1 MCQSATSRAVR
12 RLLVACFLTCPIA
25 FGQTDSASSAASSHP
40 DWRKVGSSSVEL
52 KLAAPATGPVDNAWF
67 SPDGRTL
74 YARTHSGETFET
86 IDFQN
91 WTASVA
97 PLARPESSASA
108 ARLPAPDAL
117 LRTSASDS
125 RRIYALADHVYASQD
140 GGRNWTNLTAFK
152 GQSVIGVGQH
162 DLAASP
168 VDANQLV
175 VANQNGIWQ
184 SLDGGM
190 TWTGLNR
197 FLPNLTVR
205 RILATPANGR
215 GVEVEIDAV
224 GAAELPPGNSAATY
238 AWQPDE
244 DFRDRNA
251 GTRRL
256 YSTQLGADITAV
268 ASAGDVVYAG
278 SVDGRIWVSVDRG
291 RDWALSSASG
301 NGAVQDIFADPQA
314 PRVALAAIAGAGAQ
328 VLRTTNTGGF
338 WDDLSAN
345 LPDVAAH
352 GVVADRA
359 AGAVYVATDRGV
371 YWAHEDLEAPGPPSA
386 WTLISASLPAAHA
399 NAVALDPT
407 GSQLYVAIE
416 GYGVYAAAAPHR
428 AATLRIVNAA
438 DFSTRPAAPGSLVS
452 VLGGPLRAARAGD
465 LEFPILASS
474 ENGTQMQVPFEAV
487 GPSMGLALDASSG
500 LVAVGLTVQS
510 ASPAIFVDR
519 DGAPM
524 LLDADTGLMLDAA
537 NTARSNARIQILA
550 TGFGRVQPRWPT
562 GLAAPLENPP
572 AVIAKVQAFL
582 DRSPIEVTRATLAP
596 GYVGLYLIELQL
608 PALVN
613 AGPAELYLTA
623 DGQESNRVRV
633 YVEP

>member
-1 MCQSATSRAVR
+1 M
-12 RLLVACFLTCPIA
+12 
-25 FGQTDSASSAASSHP
+25 
-40 DWRKVGSSSVEL
+40 
-52 KLAAPATGPVDNAWF
+52 AAPATGPVDNVWF
-67 SPDGRTL
+67 SLDGRTL
-74 YARTHSGETFET
+74 YARLHSGKTFET
-86 IDFQN
+86 VDFEN
-91 WTASVA
+91 WT
-97 PLARPESSASA
+97 PSA
-108 ARLPAPDAL
+108 APPVRPDFSVPAQRLPAPNAI
-117 LRTSASDS
+117 LRANASDS
-125 RRIYALADHVYASQD
+125 RRLYALADYVYESED
-140 GGRNWTNLTAFK
+140 GGRNWTNLTAYK
-152 GQSVIGVGQH
+152 DQSVIGAGQH

-168 VDANQLV
+168 LDSNQVV
-175 VANQNGIWQ
+175 VANQNGVWR
-184 SLDGGM
+184 SMDGGM

-224 GAAELPPGNSAATY
+224 GAAELPPGNGAAAY
-238 AWQPDE
+238 SWQPITDL
-244 DFRDRNA
+244 RTDRNA
-251 GTRRL
+251 ETRRL
-256 YSTQLGADITAV
+256 YSAQLSAEIAAV

-291 RDWALSSASG
+291 RVWVLSSAGG
-301 NGAVQDIFADPQA
+301 NGAVQDIFVDPQS
-314 PRVALAAIAGAGAQ
+314 PRVALAAVAGLGAR

-359 AGAVYVATDRGV
+359 GGAVYVATDRGI
-371 YWAHEDLEAPGPPSA
+371 YWAHEDLEAPGPPST
-386 WTLISASLPAAHA
+386 WTLLSANLPAAHA
-399 NAVALDPT
+399 TAVTLDPT
-407 GSQLYVAIE
+407 GSQLYVALE

-452 VLGGPLRAARAGD
+452 VLGLAVRSARAGD

-474 ENGTQMQVPFEAV
+474 DSGTQMQVPFEAV
-487 GPSMGLALDASSG
+487 GPSLGLALDSASG
-500 LVAVGLTVQS
+500 PVAVGLPVRP

-524 LLDADTGLMLDAA
+524 LLDADTGLMLDAT

-550 TGFGRVQPRWPT
+550 TGLGRVKPQWLT

-572 AVIAKVQAFL
+572 AVIAKVQAYL
-582 DRSPIEVTRATLAP
+582 DRAPIEVTRATLAP
-596 GYVGLYLIELQL
+596 GYVGFYLIELQL

-613 AGPAELYLTA
+613 AGPAELYLTT
-623 DGQESNRVRV
+623 DGEESNRVRV
-633 YVEP
+633 YLEP

>member
-1 MCQSATSRAVR
+1 MCQLYTSRAGR
-12 RLLVACFLTCPIA
+12 KSLVISFLACAVAL
-25 FGQTDSASSAASSHP
+25 GQTASESPRP
-40 DWRKVGSSSVEL
+40 DWRKIGTTSIEL
-52 KLAAPATGPVDNAWF
+52 RLAAPATGPVDNVWF
-67 SPDGRTL
+67 SLDGRTL
-74 YARTHSGETFET
+74 YARLHSGKTFET
-86 IDFQN
+86 VDFEN
-91 WTASVA
+91 WT
-97 PLARPESSASA
+97 PSA
-108 ARLPAPDAL
+108 APPVRPDFSVPAQRLPAPNAI
-117 LRTSASDS
+117 LRANASDS
-125 RRIYALADHVYASQD
+125 RRLYALADYVYESED
-140 GGRNWTNLTAFK
+140 GGRNWTNLTAYK
-152 GQSVIGVGQH
+152 DQSVIGAGQH

-168 VDANQLV
+168 LDSNQVV
-175 VANQNGIWQ
+175 VANQNGVWR
-184 SLDGGM
+184 SMDGGM

-215 GVEVEIDAV
+215 GVEVEIDAI
-224 GAAELPPGNSAATY
+224 GAAELPPGNGAAAY
-238 AWQPDE
+238 SWQPITDL
-244 DFRDRNA
+244 RTDRNA
-251 GTRRL
+251 ETRRL
-256 YSTQLGADITAV
+256 YSAQLSAEIAAV

-291 RDWALSSASG
+291 RVWVLSSAGG
-301 NGAVQDIFADPQA
+301 NGAVQDIFVDPQA
-314 PRVALAAIAGAGAQ
+314 PRVALAAVGGLGAR

-359 AGAVYVATDRGV
+359 GGAVYVATDRGI
-371 YWAHEDLEAPGPPSA
+371 YWAHEDLEAPGPPST
-386 WTLISASLPAAHA
+386 WTLLSANLPAAHA
-399 NAVALDPT
+399 TAVTLDPT
-407 GSQLYVAIE
+407 GSQLYVALE

-452 VLGGPLRAARAGD
+452 VLGLAVRSARAGD

-474 ENGTQMQVPFEAV
+474 ESGTQMQVPFEAV
-487 GPSMGLALDASSG
+487 GPSLGLALDSASG
-500 LVAVGLTVQS
+500 PVAVGLPVRP

-524 LLDADTGLMLDAA
+524 LLDADTGLMLDAS

-550 TGFGRVQPRWPT
+550 TGLGRVKPQWLT

-572 AVIAKVQAFL
+572 AVIAKVQAYL
-582 DRSPIEVTRATLAP
+582 DRAPIEVTRATLAP
-596 GYVGLYLIELQL
+596 GYVGFYLIELQL

-613 AGPAELYLTA
+613 AGPAELYLTT
-623 DGQESNRVRV
+623 DGEESNRVRV
-633 YVEP
+633 YLEP

>member
-1 MCQSATSRAVR
+1 MCQLYTSRAGR
-12 RLLVACFLTCPIA
+12 KSLVISFLACAVAL
-25 FGQTDSASSAASSHP
+25 GQTASESPRP
-40 DWRKVGSSSVEL
+40 DWRKIGTTSIEL
-52 KLAAPATGPVDNAWF
+52 RLAAPATGPVDNVWF
-67 SPDGRTL
+67 SLDGRTL
-74 YARTHSGETFET
+74 YARLHSGKTFET
-86 IDFQN
+86 VDFEN
-91 WTASVA
+91 WTPSGEPPVRPDFSVPA
-97 PLARPESSASA
+97 Q
-108 ARLPAPDAL
+108 RLPAPNAI
-117 LRTSASDS
+117 LRANASDS
-125 RRIYALADHVYASQD
+125 RRLYALADYVYESED
-140 GGRNWTNLTAFK
+140 GGRNWTNLTAYK
-152 GQSVIGVGQH
+152 DQSVIGAGQH

-168 VDANQLV
+168 LDSNQVV
-175 VANQNGIWQ
+175 VANQNGVWR
-184 SLDGGM
+184 SMDGGM

-224 GAAELPPGNSAATY
+224 GAAELPPGNGAAAY
-238 AWQPDE
+238 SWQPITDL
-244 DFRDRNA
+244 RTDRNA
-251 GTRRL
+251 ETRRL
-256 YSTQLGADITAV
+256 YSAQLSAEIAAV

-291 RDWALSSASG
+291 RVWVLSSAGG
-301 NGAVQDIFADPQA
+301 NGAVQDIFVDPQS
-314 PRVALAAIAGAGAQ
+314 PRVALAAVAGLGAR

-352 GVVADRA
+352 GVVADRT
-359 AGAVYVATDRGV
+359 AGAVYVATDRGI
-371 YWAHEDLEAPGPPSA
+371 YWAHEDLEAPGPPST
-386 WTLISASLPAAHA
+386 WTLLSANLPATHA
-399 NAVALDPT
+399 TAVTLDPT
-407 GSQLYVAIE
+407 GSQLYVALE

-452 VLGGPLRAARAGD
+452 VLGLAVRSARAGD

-474 ENGTQMQVPFEAV
+474 DSGTQMQVPFEAV
-487 GPSMGLALDASSG
+487 GPSLGLALDSASG
-500 LVAVGLTVQS
+500 PVAVGLPVRP

-524 LLDADTGLMLDAA
+524 LLDADTGLMLDAT

-550 TGFGRVQPRWPT
+550 TGLGRVKPQWLT

-572 AVIAKVQAFL
+572 AVIAKVQAYL
-582 DRSPIEVTRATLAP
+582 DRAPIEVTRATLAP
-596 GYVGLYLIELQL
+596 GYVGFYLIELQL

-613 AGPAELYLTA
+613 AGPAELYLTT
-623 DGQESNRVRV
+623 DGEESNRVRV
-633 YVEP
+633 YLEP

>member
-1 MCQSATSRAVR
+1 MCQLYTSRAGR
-12 RLLVACFLTCPIA
+12 KSLVISFLACAVAL
-25 FGQTDSASSAASSHP
+25 GQTASESPRP
-40 DWRKVGSSSVEL
+40 DWRKIGTTSIEL
-52 KLAAPATGPVDNAWF
+52 RLAAPATGPVDNVWF
-67 SPDGRTL
+67 SLDGRTL
-74 YARTHSGETFET
+74 YARLHSGKTFET
-86 IDFQN
+86 VDFEN
-91 WTASVA
+91 WT
-97 PLARPESSASA
+97 PSA
-108 ARLPAPDAL
+108 APPVRPDFSVPAQRLPAPNAI
-117 LRTSASDS
+117 LRANASDS
-125 RRIYALADHVYASQD
+125 RRLYALADYVYESED
-140 GGRNWTNLTAFK
+140 GGRNWTNLTAYK
-152 GQSVIGVGQH
+152 DQSVIGAGQH

-168 VDANQLV
+168 LDSNQVV
-175 VANQNGIWQ
+175 VANQNGVWR
-184 SLDGGM
+184 SMDGGM

-224 GAAELPPGNSAATY
+224 GAAELPPGNGAAAY
-238 AWQPDE
+238 AWQPIADL
-244 DFRDRNA
+244 RTDRNA
-251 GTRRL
+251 ETRRL
-256 YSTQLGADITAV
+256 YSAQLSAEIAAV

-291 RDWALSSASG
+291 RVWVLSSAGG
-301 NGAVQDIFADPQA
+301 NGAVQDIFVDPQS
-314 PRVALAAIAGAGAQ
+314 PRVALAAVAGLGAR

-359 AGAVYVATDRGV
+359 GGAVYVATDRGI
-371 YWAHEDLEAPGPPSA
+371 YWAHEDLEAPGPPST
-386 WTLISASLPAAHA
+386 WTLLSANLPAAHA
-399 NAVALDPT
+399 TAVTLDPT
-407 GSQLYVAIE
+407 GSQLYVALE

-452 VLGGPLRAARAGD
+452 VLGLAVRSARAGD

-474 ENGTQMQVPFEAV
+474 DSGTQMQVPFEAV
-487 GPSMGLALDASSG
+487 GPSLGLALDSASG
-500 LVAVGLTVQS
+500 PVAVGLPVRP

-550 TGFGRVQPRWPT
+550 TGLGRVKPQWLT

-572 AVIAKVQAFL
+572 AVIAKVQAYL
-582 DRSPIEVTRATLAP
+582 DRAPIEVTRATLAP
-596 GYVGLYLIELQL
+596 GYVGFYLIELQL

-613 AGPAELYLTA
+613 AGPAELYLTT
-623 DGQESNRVRV
+623 DGEESNRVRV
-633 YVEP
+633 YLEP

>member
-1 MCQSATSRAVR
+1 
-12 RLLVACFLTCPIA
+12 
-25 FGQTDSASSAASSHP
+25 
-40 DWRKVGSSSVEL
+40 
-52 KLAAPATGPVDNAWF
+52 
-67 SPDGRTL
+67 
-74 YARTHSGETFET
+74 
-86 IDFQN
+86 
-91 WTASVA
+91 
-97 PLARPESSASA
+97 
-108 ARLPAPDAL
+108 
-117 LRTSASDS
+117 
-125 RRIYALADHVYASQD
+125 LADYVYESED
-140 GGRNWTNLTAFK
+140 GGRNWTNLTAYK
-152 GQSVIGVGQH
+152 DQSVIGAGQH

-168 VDANQLV
+168 LDSNQVV
-175 VANQNGIWQ
+175 VANQNGVWR
-184 SLDGGM
+184 SMDGGM

-224 GAAELPPGNSAATY
+224 GAAELPPGNGAAAY
-238 AWQPDE
+238 AWQPIADL
-244 DFRDRNA
+244 RTDRNA
-251 GTRRL
+251 ETRRL
-256 YSTQLGADITAV
+256 YSAQLSAEIAAV

-291 RDWALSSASG
+291 RVWVLSSAGG
-301 NGAVQDIFADPQA
+301 NGAVQDIFVDPQS
-314 PRVALAAIAGAGAQ
+314 PRVALAAVAGLGAR

-359 AGAVYVATDRGV
+359 GGAVYVATDRGI
-371 YWAHEDLEAPGPPSA
+371 YWAHEDLEAPGPPST
-386 WTLISASLPAAHA
+386 WTLLSANLPAAHA
-399 NAVALDPT
+399 TAVTLDPT
-407 GSQLYVAIE
+407 GSQLYVALE

-452 VLGGPLRAARAGD
+452 VLGLAVRSARAGD

-474 ENGTQMQVPFEAV
+474 DSGTQMQVPFEAV
-487 GPSMGLALDASSG
+487 GPSLGLALDSASG
-500 LVAVGLTVQS
+500 PVAVGLPVRP

-524 LLDADTGLMLDAA
+524 LLDADTGLMLDAT

-550 TGFGRVQPRWPT
+550 TGLGRVKPQWLT

-572 AVIAKVQAFL
+572 AVIAKVQAYL
-582 DRSPIEVTRATLAP
+582 DRAPIEVTRATLAP
-596 GYVGLYLIELQL
+596 GYVGFYLIELQL

-613 AGPAELYLTA
+613 AGPAELYLTT
-623 DGQESNRVRV
+623 DGEESNRVRV
-633 YVEP
+633 YLEP

>member
-1 MCQSATSRAVR
+1 MCQSATSRVVR
-12 RLLVACFLTCPIA
+12 RSVVVCILTSAVAL
-25 FGQTDSASSAASSHP
+25 GQADRAAPHP

-52 KLAAPATGPVDNAWF
+52 RLAAPATGPVDNVWF
-67 SPDGRTL
+67 SPDGHTL
-74 YARTHSGETFET
+74 YARTHSGKTFET
-86 IDFQN
+86 ADFEN
-91 WTASVA
+91 WTASAA
-97 PLARPESSASA
+97 PAARAESTASA
-108 ARLPAPDAL
+108 QRLPAPNAI

-125 RRIYALADHVYASQD
+125 RRLYALADHVYESED
-140 GGRNWTNLTAFK
+140 GGRNWTNLTSYK
-152 GQSVIGVGQH
+152 DQSVIGAGQH

-168 VDANQLV
+168 VDSSQLV
-175 VANQNGIWQ
+175 VANQHGVWQ
-184 SLDGGM
+184 SRDGGM

-238 AWQPDE
+238 PWQLAE
-244 DFRDRNA
+244 GLGTDRNA
-251 GTRRL
+251 ETRRQ
-256 YSTQLGADITAV
+256 YSAQLGAEITAA

-278 SVDGRIWVSVDRG
+278 SQDGRIWVSVDHG
-291 RDWALSSASG
+291 RVWALSSASA
-301 NGAVQDIFADPQA
+301 NGAVQDIFVDPQA
-314 PRVALAAIAGAGAQ
+314 PRVALAAMGGSGAQ

-345 LPDVAAH
+345 LPDVPAH
-352 GVVADRA
+352 GVVADRS

-371 YWAHEDLEAPGPPSA
+371 YWAHEDLEAPGPPST
-386 WTLISASLPAAHA
+386 WTLISANLPAAHA
-399 NAVALDPT
+399 NAVALDTT
-407 GSQLYVAIE
+407 GSQLYVAVE

-452 VLGGPLRAARAGD
+452 VLGGPVRSARAGD

-474 ENGTQMQVPFEAV
+474 ENSTQMQVPFEAV
-487 GPSMGLALDASSG
+487 GTTVGLTLDASSG
-500 LVAVGLTVQS
+500 LVAVGLVVQS
-510 ASPAIFVDR
+510 ASPAIFVDH

-537 NTARSNARIQILA
+537 NSARSNARIQILA
-550 TGFGRVQPRWPT
+550 TGLGRVKPQWPT

-572 AVIAKVQAFL
+572 AVVAKVQAYL
-582 DRSPIEVTRATLAP
+582 DRTPIEVTRATLAP
-596 GYVGLYLIELQL
+596 GYVGFYLIELQL

-613 AGPAELYLTA
+613 AGPAELYLSA

>member
-1 MCQSATSRAVR
+1 MCQLDTNRAAR
-12 RLLVACFLTCPIA
+12 KWLVALCLTA
-25 FGQTDSASSAASSHP
+25 AVALGQTASESARP
-40 DWRKVGSSSVEL
+40 DWRKVGSNAIEL
-52 KLAAPATGPVDNAWF
+52 GLAAPATGPVDNVWF

-74 YARTHSGETFET
+74 YARTHSGKTFET
-86 IDFQN
+86 VDFEN

-97 PLARPESSASA
+97 SPARSDFSGSAQ
-108 ARLPAPDAL
+108 RLPEPNAI
-117 LRTSASDS
+117 LRTSAADS
-125 RRIYALADHVYASQD
+125 HRIYALADHVYESED
-140 GGRNWTNLTAFK
+140 GGRNWTNLTAYK
-152 GQSVIGVGQH
+152 DQSVIGGGQR

-168 VDANQLV
+168 LDSNQLV
-175 VANQNGIWQ
+175 VANQNGVWR
-184 SLDGGM
+184 SMDGGM

-215 GVEVEIDAV
+215 GVEVEIDGA
-224 GAAELPPGNSAATY
+224 GAAELPPGNGAVAN
-238 AWQPDE
+238 AWQPFADL
-244 DFRDRNA
+244 RVGRNA
-251 GTRRL
+251 ETRRL
-256 YSTQLGADITAV
+256 YSAHLGAQITAV

-278 SVDGRIWVSVDRG
+278 SIDGRIWVSVDRS
-291 RDWALSSASG
+291 RTWTLSSTGG
-301 NGAVQDIFADPQA
+301 NGLVYDIFVDPQA
-314 PRVALAAIAGAGAQ
+314 PRVALAALGGSGAR
-328 VLRTTNTGGF
+328 VLRSTNTGGF

-345 LPDVAAH
+345 LPDVAAR
-352 GVVADRA
+352 GVAADRS

-371 YWAHEDLEAPGPPSA
+371 YWAHEDLESPGPPSA
-386 WTLISASLPAAHA
+386 WTFLSASLPAAPA
-399 NAVALDPT
+399 TAVALDPT
-407 GSQLYVAIE
+407 GSQFYVALE
-416 GYGVYAAAAPHR
+416 GYGVYAAAAAHR

-438 DFSTRPAAPGSLVS
+438 DFSARPAAPGSLVS
-452 VLGGPLRAARAGD
+452 VLGGPVRSAHAGD

-474 ENGTQMQVPFEAV
+474 ESSTQMQVPFEAV

-500 LVAVGLTVQS
+500 LVTVGLAVRP

-524 LLDADTGLMLDAA
+524 LLDADSGLMLDAA
-537 NTARSNARIQILA
+537 NTAHSNARIQILA
-550 TGFGRVQPRWPT
+550 TGLGRVKPQWPT

-572 AVIAKVQAFL
+572 AVIAKVQAYV
-582 DRSPIEVTRATLAP
+582 DRSAIEVTRATLAP

-623 DGQESNRVRV
+623 EGQESNRVRV